1 MDGWLG
7 SWKMYKHILSLYI
20 FKLEGKYMTITN
32 LQQWVADDWRKHS
45 KHQPTV
51 ELQLLYIMEE
61 LGEVAEA
68 IRKQDGKKDRKQSEV
83 DLGSEMADLVISIM
97 TLANHF
103 EVNIED
109 EVRKFQDR
117 ILKRHSEG
125 Y

>member
-1 MDGWLG
+1 
-7 SWKMYKHILSLYI
+7 
-20 FKLEGKYMTITN
+20 MTITD
-32 LQQWVADDWRKHS
+32 LQQWVAHDWRQRS

-68 IRKQDGKKDRKQSEV
+68 IRKQDGKKDRKQLEV

-103 EVNIED
+103 EVNLEQ
-109 EVRKFQDR
+109 EVQKFQER
-117 ILKRHSEG
+117 ITKRHNDG

>member
-1 MDGWLG
+1 
-7 SWKMYKHILSLYI
+7 
-20 FKLEGKYMTITN
+20 MTITD
-32 LQQWVADDWRKHS
+32 LQQWVADDWRQRS

-68 IRKQDGKKDRKQSEV
+68 IRKKDGKKDRKQSEL

-103 EVNIED
+103 EVNID
-109 EVRKFQDR
+109 EEIKRFQER
-117 ILKRHSEG
+117 ITKRHSEG
-125 Y
+125 H

>member
-1 MDGWLG
+1 
-7 SWKMYKHILSLYI
+7 
-20 FKLEGKYMTITN
+20 MTIID
-32 LQQWVADDWRKHS
+32 LQQWVADDWRQRS

-68 IRKQDGKKDRKQSEV
+68 IRKQDGKKDRKQLEV

-103 EVNIED
+103 EVNLEQ
-109 EVRKFQDR
+109 EVQKFQER
-117 ILKRHSEG
+117 ITKRHNDG

>member
-1 MDGWLG
+1 
-7 SWKMYKHILSLYI
+7 
-20 FKLEGKYMTITN
+20 MTITD
-32 LQQWVADDWRKHS
+32 LQQWVAEDWRKRS

-51 ELQLLYIMEE
+51 ELQLLYIIEE

-103 EVNIED
+103 EVNIDD
-109 EVRKFQDR
+109 EVKKFQER
-117 ILKRHSEG
+117 ITKRHSEG

>member
-1 MDGWLG
+1 
-7 SWKMYKHILSLYI
+7 
-20 FKLEGKYMTITN
+20 MTISD
-32 LQQWVADDWRKHS
+32 LQQWVADDWRQHS

-68 IRKQDGKKDRKQSEV
+68 IRKQDGKKDRTQSEV
-83 DLGSEMADLVISIM
+83 DLNSEMADLVISIM

-103 EVNIED
+103 EVNLEQEIQ
-109 EVRKFQDR
+109 KFQER
-117 ILKRHSEG
+117 ITKRHKEG

>member
-1 MDGWLG
+1 
-7 SWKMYKHILSLYI
+7 
-20 FKLEGKYMTITN
+20 MTITD
-32 LQQWVADDWRKHS
+32 LQQWVADDWRQRS

-68 IRKQDGKKDRKQSEV
+68 IRKKDGKKDRKQSEL

-103 EVNIED
+103 EVNIDD
-109 EVRKFQDR
+109 EIKRFQER
-117 ILKRHSEG
+117 ITKRHSEG
-125 Y
+125 H